1 MQGSS
6 MTVRTPVVVSVSR
19 DSSHRF
25 SKQPSD
31 QITLLEGLGVECDAH
46 LGETVQHRSRVAQDP
61 TQPNLRQVHL
71 IQSELFE
78 EVAAAGFAVTP
89 GQLGENITTAG
100 IDLLSLPGGAVL
112 QLGAHARIEI
122 TGLRNP
128 CSQIN
133 GFEPGLLKAVLGKSE
148 NGDVVRKAG
157 IMAVVTR
164 SGVVRPGD
172 AIAVTL
178 PAEPHRALER
188 V

>member
-1 MQGSS
+1 MQGST
-6 MTVRTPVVVSVSR
+6 MVVRTPAVVSVSL
-19 DSSHRF
+19 DGTHRF
-25 SKQPSD
+25 SKQTSD
-31 QITLLEGLGVECDAH
+31 QITLLEGLGVEGDAH
-46 LGETVQHRSRVAQDP
+46 FGKTVQHRSRVAQDP

-71 IQSELFE
+71 IHSELFD
-78 EVAAAGFAVTP
+78 EVAAEGFAVTP
-89 GQLGENITTAG
+89 GQMGENVTTVG
-100 IDLLSLPGGAVL
+100 IDLLGLPRGTVL
-112 QLGAHARIEI
+112 QLGADARIEI

-133 GFEPGLLKAVLGKSE
+133 GFEPGLLKAVLGTAE

-164 SGVVRPGD
+164 GGVVRPGD

-178 PAEPHRALER
+178 PSEPHQPLER

>member
-1 MQGSS
+1 MQGST
-6 MTVRTPVVVSVSR
+6 MVVHAPVVVSVSR
-19 DSSHRF
+19 DDSHRF
-25 SKQPSD
+25 SKQTSA
-31 QITLLEGLGVECDAH
+31 QITLLEGLGVEGDAH
-46 LGETVQHRSRVAQDP
+46 LGRTVQHRSRVAQDP

-71 IQSELFE
+71 IQSELFDD
-78 EVAAAGFAVTP
+78 VASEGFTVTP

-100 IDLLSLPGGAVL
+100 IDLLGLPRGAVL
-112 QLGAHARIEI
+112 QLGADARIEI

-133 GFEPGLLKAVLGKSE
+133 GFEPGLLKAVLGKTES
-148 NGDVVRKAG
+148 GDVVRKAG

-164 SGVVRPGD
+164 GGVVRPGD

-178 PAEPHRALER
+178 PIEPHHALER